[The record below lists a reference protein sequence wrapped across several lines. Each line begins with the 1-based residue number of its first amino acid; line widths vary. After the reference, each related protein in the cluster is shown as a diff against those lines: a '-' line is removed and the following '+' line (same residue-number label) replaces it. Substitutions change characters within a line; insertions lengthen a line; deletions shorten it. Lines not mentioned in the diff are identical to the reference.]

1 MPRKNLNKIAQKV
14 YRLYAFERYSDEK
27 SFNGIKSSDA
37 ANNKV
42 CCIAIYA
49 IFLFA
54 KNFNT
59 PLQRRRYFNT

>member
-37 ANNKV
+37 ANFIV
-42 CCIAIYA
+42 CSIAIYA

-54 KNFNT
+54 KS
-59 PLQRRRYFNT
+59 